1 MSHRAFLPA
10 LDYLF
15 PENSVMLIPL
25 LIWVF
30 LIYET
35 EINPILYTLK
45 TWTEQWLIIKNKL
58 ILINNNEK

>member
-15 PENSVMLIPL
+15 PENSMMFIPL
-25 LIWVF
+25 LIWIF

-35 EINPILYTLK
+35 EINPTLYTPLK
-45 TWTEQWLIIKNKL
+45 CEL
-58 ILINNNEK
+58 NND